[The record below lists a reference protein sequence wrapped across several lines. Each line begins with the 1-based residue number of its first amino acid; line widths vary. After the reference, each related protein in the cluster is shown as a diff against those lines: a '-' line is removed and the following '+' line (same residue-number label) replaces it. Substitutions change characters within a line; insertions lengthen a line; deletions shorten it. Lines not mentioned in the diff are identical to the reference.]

1 MRNIIHD
8 HQDPQAREILL
19 NTASAFSEES
29 VLLIDDIVMPEESVV
44 PWRATLADMNMM
56 STLAAKE
63 RTETEWRVLLESA
76 GLEIVG
82 IWKYA
87 EETGDSI
94 IAARTHSNFTYEV

>member
-44 PWRATLADMNMM
+44 PWRATLADVNMM
-56 STLAAKE
+56 STLEAKE

-87 EETGDSI
+87 EEMGDSI
-94 IAARTHSNFTYEV
+94 IAARPRDILR